1 MFTNIQV
8 VLLFNIIFIF
18 VDLIYNPR
26 TYTCVRILYKL
37 LLLDIFLIAN
47 QNSNFI
53 CSGCSS
59 NYQQSSINTTLHEN
73 VYMWYRWEPC
83 LTVPAWPRTLIK
95 VSTMTRTPSV
105 KTTNTLKRQGRL
117 IKPSF
122 LINFLSRRFEKI

>member
-8 VLLFNIIFIF
+8 VLLFNKNFIF

-26 TYTCVRILYKL
+26 TYTYINWFYWT
-37 LLLDIFLIAN
+37 IFLIAN

-59 NYQQSSINTTLHEN
+59 NYQQLSINTTLHEN

>member
-8 VLLFNIIFIF
+8 VLLFNKNFIF

-26 TYTCVRILYKL
+26 TYTYINWFYWT
-37 LLLDIFLIAN
+37 IFLIAN